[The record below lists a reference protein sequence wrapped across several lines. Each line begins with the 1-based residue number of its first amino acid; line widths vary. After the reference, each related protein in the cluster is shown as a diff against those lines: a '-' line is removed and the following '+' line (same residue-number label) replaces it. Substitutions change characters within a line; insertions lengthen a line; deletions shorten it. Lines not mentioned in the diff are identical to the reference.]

1 MVTKS
6 KSPARSG
13 QRSSA
18 ELTGLFNAISRSQA
32 VIEFSLDG
40 TIIAANENFL
50 KTLGYTLNEIQGR
63 HHSMF
68 VEPAHRDTDE
78 YRNFWENLRNGE
90 FNGGEYRRIGKGG
103 REIWLQAT
111 YNPIFDARGG
121 RPIKVVKFATDITQQ
136 KLEARMNA
144 AFKGALDNV
153 TTNVMVADT
162 QNNIIYMNNTVR
174 AMMAEAQSDIRKDL
188 PGFDVNKLI
197 GSNIDTFHKNPAH
210 QRGVLAGLSKTFSSE
225 LKIGGRTMRI
235 TA

>member
-6 KSPARSG
+6 KSPARSA

-40 TIIAANENFL
+40 TIITANENFL

-90 FNGGEYRRIGKGG
+90 FNAGEYRRIGKGG
-103 REIWLQAT
+103 REIWIQAT
-111 YNPIFDARGG
+111 
-121 RPIKVVKFATDITQQ
+121 
-136 KLEARMNA
+136 
-144 AFKGALDNV
+144 
-153 TTNVMVADT
+153 
-162 QNNIIYMNNTVR
+162 
-174 AMMAEAQSDIRKDL
+174 
-188 PGFDVNKLI
+188 
-197 GSNIDTFHKNPAH
+197 
-210 QRGVLAGLSKTFSSE
+210 
-225 LKIGGRTMRI
+225 
-235 TA
+235 